1 MTKGIKKSLIFIII
15 IILWQA
21 LSMMNIWSEYIL
33 PSPGRVLVTG
43 REMFLDG
50 SIFRDI
56 LISLKRVFTGFT
68 IAFILASFFASLFLI
83 YPKTSIFFEG
93 IFEFLKNV
101 PPLSLVPI
109 LILWVGIGEG
119 TKTVIIVL
127 ASFFPLFLNIQ
138 KGFMVVDPDLLEVGD
153 VFSYNKFEKFIKIS
167 IPCALKDIFV
177 GMRIASVSYTHLT
190 LPTTERV

>member
-1 MTKGIKKSLIFIII
+1 MTKGIKKSLIFIMI

-83 YPKTSIFFEG
+83 YPKTSIYFEG
-93 IFEFLKNV
+93 IFEF
-101 PPLSLVPI
+101 
-109 LILWVGIGEG
+109 
-119 TKTVIIVL
+119 
-127 ASFFPLFLNIQ
+127 
-138 KGFMVVDPDLLEVGD
+138 
-153 VFSYNKFEKFIKIS
+153 
-167 IPCALKDIFV
+167 
-177 GMRIASVSYTHLT
+177 
-190 LPTTERV
+190 